1 MQLFLLINIIN
12 LIININMSFS
22 LVIILLFVVGILSVS
37 VAFFKQDLKC
47 PAPKVVYRY
56 VPANTIDVQFS
67 KENLPSNLYGDMF
80 NNDNI
85 WIGGMSMSSGK
96 TAGLSIPKKNKAP
109 SPFMSMTTSPPSNT
123 QLLSGPITGPIS
135 V

>member
-1 MQLFLLINIIN
+1 MNAASLL
-12 LIININMSFS
+12 
-22 LVIILLFVVGILSVS
+22 IILLCIVGIVSISVS
-37 VAFFKQDLKC
+37 VFNKELQC
-47 PAPKVVYRY
+47 PPPQIIYRY
-56 VPANTIDVQFS
+56 VPANVIDQQFS

-109 SPFMSMTTSPPSNT
+109 SPFMSMTSLPPT
-123 QLLSGPITGPIS
+123 TPVISGPITGPS
-135 V
+135 GL